1 MISWFDKFGWVLVV
15 LAFVMLAC
23 QLVRFFVW
31 G

>member
-1 MISWFDKFGWVLVV
+1 MWDWTEKFGWVLVV

-23 QLVRFFVW
+23 QLIRFFVW

>member
-1 MISWFDKFGWVLVV
+1 MKWFDKFGWVLVV

-23 QLVRFFVW
+23 QLIRFFVW

>member
-1 MISWFDKFGWVLVV
+1 MSWFDKFGWVLVI
-15 LAFVMLAC
+15 LAFVMLVC